1 MQYEFCNTFCK
12 EDLVNLYYGRNKKKI
27 VFEMKINRKYVYK
40 SIYFTL
46 NAKSKPVYIY
56 EVKVIG
62 LSLLLLVFGII
73 ITTKF

>member
-1 MQYEFCNTFCK
+1 
-12 EDLVNLYYGRNKKKI
+12 
-27 VFEMKINRKYVYK
+27 MKINRKYVYK